1 MRLLCS
7 LTRISLRSRRLS
19 KNVSLVHLHL
29 DISKRF
35 VKRAFRYGRNFFK
48 CLCKSCLLRSVN
60 CSKSM
65 KNWRRVST
73 LKAAA
78 AAKAPL
84 QQKTLKMF
92 LGGNGAVCSAFLCTE
107 GIYSTREIE
116 LLRSFLGQQTAKEA
130 KWKNSN
136 TSTVTKYD
144 VVEKSLYFKNAETKL
159 SAA

>member
-1 MRLLCS
+1 MRWLCS
-7 LTRISLRSRRLS
+7 LTRILLS
-19 KNVSLVHLHL
+19 SVVSAKMSVFIFK
-29 DISKRF
+29 D
-35 VKRAFRYGRNFFK
+35 GRNIRRGIFSRFLGVPK
-48 CLCKSCLLRSVN
+48 LRSVN

-65 KNWRRVST
+65 KNWRGEFYCT
-73 LKAAA
+73 KKK
-78 AAKAPL
+78 AKAPL

-144 VVEKSLYFKNAETKL
+144 VVEKSLSFKNAETKL
-159 SAA
+159 SA